1 MAYIKQA
8 FIYEILKQYNRG
20 EISFGRFCELINEE
34 AKRDENTKE
43 ILDLIDRYWKFD
55 NDQTPVSNWHDKQ
68 DLLEAVRKALCIH
81 DVSNRALWRIE
92 PYFDG
97 ISTAVTTYKV
107 VDQNGTLQYMG
118 DRNQCEY
125 FLQHGC

>member
-1 MAYIKQA
+1 MAHIKQA
-8 FIYEILKQYNRG
+8 FIYKILKQYNKG

-34 AKRDENTKE
+34 AKRDENSKE
-43 ILDLIDRYWKFD
+43 ILDLIDRHWKFD

-92 PYFDG
+92 PHFDG

>member
-1 MAYIKQA
+1 M
-8 FIYEILKQYNRG
+8 
-20 EISFGRFCELINEE
+20 NEQLNLFETVNE
-34 AKRDENTKE
+34 ATNSACF
-43 ILDLIDRYWKFD
+43 LGA
-55 NDQTPVSNWHDKQ
+55 VSNH
-68 DLLEAVRKALCIH
+68 
-81 DVSNRALWRIE
+81 ALWRIE

-118 DRNQCEY
+118 DRSQCEY

>member
-1 MAYIKQA
+1 MEETSK
-8 FIYEILKQYNRG
+8 N
-20 EISFGRFCELINEE
+20 NE
-34 AKRDENTKE
+34 TTQLG
-43 ILDLIDRYWKFD
+43 IGG
-55 NDQTPVSNWHDKQ
+55 
-68 DLLEAVRKALCIH
+68 
-81 DVSNRALWRIE
+81 VSNRVSRRIE

>member
-1 MAYIKQA
+1 MNTEL
-8 FIYEILKQYNRG
+8 FG
-20 EISFGRFCELINEE
+20 ELHEQQEYGLFG
-34 AKRDENTKE
+34 KE
-43 ILDLIDRYWKFD
+43 HECQQCFLYG
-55 NDQTPVSNWHDKQ
+55 VSNH
-68 DLLEAVRKALCIH
+68 V
-81 DVSNRALWRIE
+81 LWRIE

-118 DRNQCEY
+118 DRNKCKY

>member
-1 MAYIKQA
+1 M
-8 FIYEILKQYNRG
+8 
-20 EISFGRFCELINEE
+20 
-34 AKRDENTKE
+34 NTKLFGE
-43 ILDLIDRYWKFD
+43 LHEQEENGLYG
-55 NDQTPVSNWHDKQ
+55 
-68 DLLEAVRKALCIH
+68 
-81 DVSNRALWRIE
+81 VSNRALWRIE

-97 ISTAVTTYKV
+97 INTAVTTYKV

>member
-1 MAYIKQA
+1 MEETSK
-8 FIYEILKQYNRG
+8 N
-20 EISFGRFCELINEE
+20 NET
-34 AKRDENTKE
+34 AQLG
-43 ILDLIDRYWKFD
+43 IGG
-55 NDQTPVSNWHDKQ
+55 
-68 DLLEAVRKALCIH
+68 
-81 DVSNRALWRIE
+81 VSNRVLWRIE
-92 PYFDG
+92 PHFDG

>member
-1 MAYIKQA
+1 MNTEL
-8 FIYEILKQYNRG
+8 FG
-20 EISFGRFCELINEE
+20 ELHEQEEYGLFG
-34 AKRDENTKE
+34 KE
-43 ILDLIDRYWKFD
+43 HERQKCFLYHF
-55 NDQTPVSNWHDKQ
+55 
-68 DLLEAVRKALCIH
+68 
-81 DVSNRALWRIE
+81 SNRALWRIE

>member
-1 MAYIKQA
+1 MNTEL
-8 FIYEILKQYNRG
+8 FGVNNR
-20 EISFGRFCELINEE
+20 
-34 AKRDENTKE
+34 
-43 ILDLIDRYWKFD
+43 
-55 NDQTPVSNWHDKQ
+55 V
-68 DLLEAVRKALCIH
+68 
-81 DVSNRALWRIE
+81 LWRIE

>member
-1 MAYIKQA
+1 MNTEL
-8 FIYEILKQYNRG
+8 FG
-20 EISFGRFCELINEE
+20 ELHEQEEYGLFG
-34 AKRDENTKE
+34 KE
-43 ILDLIDRYWKFD
+43 HERQQCFLYG
-55 NDQTPVSNWHDKQ
+55 
-68 DLLEAVRKALCIH
+68 
-81 DVSNRALWRIE
+81 VSNRVLWRIE

-125 FLQHGC
+125 FIQHGC

>member
-1 MAYIKQA
+1 MK
-8 FIYEILKQYNRG
+8 EV
-20 EISFGRFCELINEE
+20 
-34 AKRDENTKE
+34 ENS
-43 ILDLIDRYWKFD
+43 
-55 NDQTPVSNWHDKQ
+55 QTAETQVLNIPV
-68 DLLEAVRKALCIH
+68 
-81 DVSNRALWRIE
+81 VSNRALWRIE

-125 FLQHGC
+125 FLHHGC

>member
-1 MAYIKQA
+1 MLEKDYDMNT
-8 FIYEILKQYNRG
+8 EL
-20 EISFGRFCELINEE
+20 FGKEH
-34 AKRDENTKE
+34 KRQQCF
-43 ILDLIDRYWKFD
+43 LYC
-55 NDQTPVSNWHDKQ
+55 VSN
-68 DLLEAVRKALCIH
+68 L
-81 DVSNRALWRIE
+81 ALWRIE

>member
-1 MAYIKQA
+1 MKYAIKVLQSHYKLLIPLVSA
-8 FIYEILKQYNRG
+8 NADNKEEYSKLRGQQSEILEALSILNG
-20 EISFGRFCELINEE
+20 EMRESVKDG
-34 AKRDENTKE
+34 
-43 ILDLIDRYWKFD
+43 
-55 NDQTPVSNWHDKQ
+55 VSD
-68 DLLEAVRKALCIH
+68 
-81 DVSNRALWRIE
+81 RALWRIE

-118 DRNQCEY
+118 DRSQCEY

>member
-1 MAYIKQA
+1 MK
-8 FIYEILKQYNRG
+8 
-20 EISFGRFCELINEE
+20 NEE
-34 AKRDENTKE
+34 EKT
-43 ILDLIDRYWKFD
+43 D
-55 NDQTPVSNWHDKQ
+55 NQQGNGVLP
-68 DLLEAVRKALCIH
+68 C
-81 DVSNRALWRIE
+81 VSNRALWRIE

-125 FLQHGC
+125 FIQHGC

>member
-1 MAYIKQA
+1 MADWTGNSNS
-8 FIYEILKQYNRG
+8 IYKTLGASNHT
-20 EISFGRFCELINEE
+20 
-34 AKRDENTKE
+34 DKE
-43 ILDLIDRYWKFD
+43 RQ
-55 NDQTPVSNWHDKQ
+55 NDDFYATEP
-68 DLLEAVRKALCIH
+68 

-125 FLQHGC
+125 FIQHGC

>member
-1 MAYIKQA
+1 MEKTKKQ
-8 FIYEILKQYNRG
+8 
-20 EISFGRFCELINEE
+20 EE
-34 AKRDENTKE
+34 TAQLG
-43 ILDLIDRYWKFD
+43 IG
-55 NDQTPVSNWHDKQ
+55 
-68 DLLEAVRKALCIH
+68 A
-81 DVSNRALWRIE
+81 VSNRALWRIE

>member
-1 MAYIKQA
+1 MEETSK
-8 FIYEILKQYNRG
+8 N
-20 EISFGRFCELINEE
+20 NE
-34 AKRDENTKE
+34 TTQLG
-43 ILDLIDRYWKFD
+43 IGG
-55 NDQTPVSNWHDKQ
+55 
-68 DLLEAVRKALCIH
+68 
-81 DVSNRALWRIE
+81 VSNRVLWRIE

-118 DRNQCEY
+118 DRNQCGY

>member
-1 MAYIKQA
+1 MEETSKNNETTQ
-8 FIYEILKQYNRG
+8 
-20 EISFGRFCELINEE
+20 FGIGG
-34 AKRDENTKE
+34 
-43 ILDLIDRYWKFD
+43 
-55 NDQTPVSNWHDKQ
+55 
-68 DLLEAVRKALCIH
+68 
-81 DVSNRALWRIE
+81 VSNRVLWRIE

-125 FLQHGC
+125 FLQHER

>member
-1 MAYIKQA
+1 M
-8 FIYEILKQYNRG
+8 
-20 EISFGRFCELINEE
+20 NEE
-34 AKRDENTKE
+34 LFGELHEQEEYGLFGKE
-43 ILDLIDRYWKFD
+43 HEHQQCFLHG
-55 NDQTPVSNWHDKQ
+55 VSNH
-68 DLLEAVRKALCIH
+68 
-81 DVSNRALWRIE
+81 ALWRIE
-92 PYFDG
+92 PQFDG

>member
-1 MAYIKQA
+1 MNTEL
-8 FIYEILKQYNRG
+8 FG
-20 EISFGRFCELINEE
+20 ELHEQEEYGLFG
-34 AKRDENTKE
+34 KE
-43 ILDLIDRYWKFD
+43 HERQQCFLYG
-55 NDQTPVSNWHDKQ
+55 VSN
-68 DLLEAVRKALCIH
+68 C
-81 DVSNRALWRIE
+81 ALWRIE